1 MIEEGHES
9 RNTSVWDGTYPQYS
23 LVCQRA
29 SKVGCGNPGCAEVVE
44 QEVSGVVTK
53 KVEGSA
59 EAVSLDYRGQSSWNP
74 RGADDQTE
82 DAWSPTDHEPSRW
95 GLLIRTNATLY

>member
-1 MIEEGHES
+1 M
-9 RNTSVWDGTYPQYS
+9 
-23 LVCQRA
+23 
-29 SKVGCGNPGCAEVVE
+29 
-44 QEVSGVVTK
+44 VTK

-95 GLLIRTNATLY
+95 GLLIRTNATLYQTRPNSSNGVQRAITNTYTQLLHTIP

>member
-1 MIEEGHES
+1 M
-9 RNTSVWDGTYPQYS
+9 
-23 LVCQRA
+23 
-29 SKVGCGNPGCAEVVE
+29 VE
-44 QEVSGVVTK
+44 QEEVSGMVTK